1 MNIMTDRQEL
11 IDSFMS
17 DFRDL
22 LRRYNAEF
30 GMYDHGSGYQPD
42 RIPQIDFNGIFT
54 EDGEMV
60 RPYFDFDLPQFISPD

>member
-1 MNIMTDRQEL
+1 MTQQEI
-11 IDSFMS
+11 IDAFMS

-30 GMYDHGSGYQPD
+30 GMYDRGGYLTD
-42 RIPQIDFNGIFT
+42 RIPQIDFNGIYT
-54 EDGEMV
+54 EDGETV